1 MAYYGWPDKYGNPD
15 WLVNARF
22 GLFIHWGLYAAA
34 ARHEWV
40 MNREKINS
48 EKYRKYFEHFDP
60 DLYDPTVWADAAK
73 DAGMK
78 YFVITTKH
86 HEGFSLWDSQLTD
99 YKATNTP
106 AGRDLLRPML
116 DAFRSRGLKVGM
128 YHSLID
134 WHHPD
139 FPIDGLHPMRDDEA
153 FREQEKDRKMER
165 YVEYLHGQVR
175 ELLTN
180 YGKIDYLWFDFSY
193 SKMDWGWSKGK
204 GALDWQS
211 EALERLVLELQPD
224 ILLNDRLELGRG
236 VVTPEQYQ
244 PRQAITQGGQPVIWE
259 ACQTLNG
266 SWGYDRDNH
275 DYKSVEMLVK
285 MLIDSVSKGGN
296 LLLNVG
302 PTGRGEFDERALSS
316 LQGIGK
322 WMRQHSRSIYGAGSS
337 EFDAPVD
344 CRYTQRGDRLYLHI
358 YSWPYRHIHL
368 SGLAGRI
375 SYAQLLHDASEVKY
389 VEHTGRQS
397 ESPIDVAETDGTVTL
412 ELPVQQPNVVV
423 PVVELFLNHGKY
435 PEGVRRVRHVS
446 G

>member
-1 MAYYGWPDKYGNPD
+1 MTYDGWPEHYGNPD
-15 WLVNARF
+15 WLVHDRF

-40 MNREKINS
+40 MNRERIS
-48 EKYRKYFEHFDP
+48 SREYRKYFEHFDP
-60 DLYDPTVWADAAK
+60 DLYDPTLWADAAK

-86 HEGFSLWDSQLTD
+86 HEGFALWDSQMTD
-99 YKATNTP
+99 YKAPNTP
-106 AGRDLLRPML
+106 AGRDLLHPMI
-116 DAFRSRGLKVGM
+116 DAFRERGLRVGM

-134 WHHPD
+134 WYHDD

-153 FREQEKDRKMER
+153 FREAEKDRTMER
-165 YVEYLHGQVR
+165 YVTFLHAQVK

-211 EALERLVLELQPD
+211 KALERLVLELQPD

-244 PRQAITQGGQPVIWE
+244 PRQAITKDGRPVIWE

-275 DYKSVEMLVK
+275 DYKSVEMLVM

-337 EFDAPVD
+337 TFQAPVD
-344 CRYTQRGDRLYLHI
+344 CRYTQQGDRLYLHI

-368 SGLAGRI
+368 NGLGGRI
-375 SYAQLLHDASEVKY
+375 AYAQFLHDASEVKFT
-389 VEHTGRQS
+389 EHTGRESQ
-397 ESPIDVAETDGTVTL
+397 SPIDVSEAKGTVTL
-412 ELPVQQPNVVV
+412 DVPVKRPNVAV
-423 PVVELFLNHGKY
+423 PVVELFLK
-435 PEGVRRVRHVS
+435 
-446 G
+446 